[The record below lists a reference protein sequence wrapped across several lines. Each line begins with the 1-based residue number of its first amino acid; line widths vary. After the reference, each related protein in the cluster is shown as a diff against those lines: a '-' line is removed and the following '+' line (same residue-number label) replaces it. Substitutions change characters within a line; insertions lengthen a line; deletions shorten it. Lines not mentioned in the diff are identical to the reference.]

1 MNLHI
6 VLLHVVVVLLPKL
19 YIVNMLLIIH
29 QLTFGFNL
37 QVSVQLRITVFRTSV
52 TMNAW
57 IKVIVLV
64 RAEMLTAGSS
74 FVFMSIELR
83 HDNWMFCAW

>member
-57 IKVIVLV
+57 IKVIVLACRNV
-64 RAEMLTAGSS
+64 NGWL
-74 FVFMSIELR
+74 L
-83 HDNWMFCAW
+83 FCLYVN